1 MGRAH
6 DVEDLK
12 ENILKVG
19 FMIKEDRDYF
29 SLSDVDMT
37 TARYFIEYI
46 LEFCFEWD
54 VPLSDK
60 TVVLAKEVNNYLY
73 LCLKYRRC
81 AVCGRYA
88 DIHHHEGLIGAGRNR
103 AKHNY
108 RRCAVCGRYADI
120 HHHEGLIGAGRNRA
134 KHNHEESKFIALCR
148 THHTECHTLGHKT
161 FENKYKL
168 AAIKLNAQAIKELGI
183 AGRNRAKHNHEE
195 SKFIALC
202 RTHHTECHTLGHK
215 TFENKYKLAAIKLNA
230 QAIKELGI

>member
-1 MGRAH
+1 MHKAIFWDYQVDSRGAWLKCHIPNELIDERFVASVMHGEIRVDDGRRISSEQRKKIYALCRDISDYTGH

-54 VPLSDK
+54 VPLNEK
-60 TVVLAKEVNNYLY
+60 TVALAREVNNYLY
-73 LCLKYRRC
+73 LCLRYRRC

-88 DIHHHEGLIGAGRNR
+88 DIHHHENLVGMGM
-103 AKHNY
+103 
-108 RRCAVCGRYADI
+108 D
-120 HHHEGLIGAGRNRA
+120 RA
-134 KHNHEESKFIALCR
+134 KHNHEDSRYIALCR
-148 THHTECHTLGHKT
+148 THHTECHTIGHKT

-183 AGRNRAKHNHEE
+183 
-195 SKFIALC
+195 
-202 RTHHTECHTLGHK
+202 
-215 TFENKYKLAAIKLNA
+215 
-230 QAIKELGI
+230 

>member
-1 MGRAH
+1 MHKAIFWDYQVDSRGAWLKCHIPNELIDERFIATVMRGEIRVDDGRRISSEQRKKIYALCRDISDYTGH

-54 VPLSDK
+54 VPLNEK
-60 TVVLAKEVNNYLY
+60 TVALAREVNNYLY
-73 LCLKYRRC
+73 LCLRYRRC

-88 DIHHHEGLIGAGRNR
+88 DIHHHENLVGMGM
-103 AKHNY
+103 
-108 RRCAVCGRYADI
+108 D
-120 HHHEGLIGAGRNRA
+120 RA
-134 KHNHEESKFIALCR
+134 KHNHEDSRYIALCR
-148 THHTECHTLGHKT
+148 THHTECHTIGHKT

-183 AGRNRAKHNHEE
+183 
-195 SKFIALC
+195 
-202 RTHHTECHTLGHK
+202 
-215 TFENKYKLAAIKLNA
+215 
-230 QAIKELGI
+230 

>member
-1 MGRAH
+1 MHKAVFWDYQVDSRGAWLRCHIPNELIDERFVANVMHGEIRVDDGRRISSDQRKKIYALCRDISDYTGH

-12 ENILKVG
+12 ENILKAG

-73 LCLKYRRC
+73 LCLRYRRC

-88 DIHHHEGLIGAGRNR
+88 DVHHVDAVGSGRNR
-103 AKHNY
+103 NKVDHTKL
-108 RRCAVCGRYADI
+108 RM
-120 HHHEGLIGAGRNRA
+120 
-134 KHNHEESKFIALCR
+134 IALCR
-148 THHTECHTLGHKT
+148 EHHQETHTIGWLT
-161 FENKYKL
+161 FRSKYHVEGIL
-168 AAIKLNAQAIKELGI
+168 LNEKSLKELG
-183 AGRNRAKHNHEE
+183 
-195 SKFIALC
+195 L
-202 RTHHTECHTLGHK
+202 
-215 TFENKYKLAAIKLNA
+215 
-230 QAIKELGI
+230 

>member
-1 MGRAH
+1 MHKAVFWDYQVDSRGAWLRCHIPNELIDERFVANVMHGEIRVDDGRRISSDQRKKIYALCRDISDYTGH

-12 ENILKVG
+12 ENILKAG

-46 LEFCFEWD
+46 LEFCFEWN
-54 VPLSDK
+54 VPLNEK
-60 TVVLAKEVNNYLY
+60 TVALAREVNNYLY
-73 LCLKYRRC
+73 LCLRYRRC

-88 DIHHHEGLIGAGRNR
+88 DVHHHENLVGMGM
-103 AKHNY
+103 
-108 RRCAVCGRYADI
+108 D
-120 HHHEGLIGAGRNRA
+120 RA

-168 AAIKLNAQAIKELGI
+168 AAIKLNAQAIKELMI
-183 AGRNRAKHNHEE
+183 
-195 SKFIALC
+195 
-202 RTHHTECHTLGHK
+202 
-215 TFENKYKLAAIKLNA
+215 
-230 QAIKELGI
+230 

>member
-1 MGRAH
+1 MHKAIFWDYQVDSRGAWLKCHIPNELIDERFVANVMHGEIRVDDGRRISSDQRKKIYALCRDISDYTGH

-12 ENILKVG
+12 ENILKAG

-73 LCLKYRRC
+73 LCLRYRRC

-88 DIHHHEGLIGAGRNR
+88 DVHHVDAVGSGRNR
-103 AKHNY
+103 NKVDHTKL
-108 RRCAVCGRYADI
+108 RM
-120 HHHEGLIGAGRNRA
+120 
-134 KHNHEESKFIALCR
+134 IALCR
-148 THHTECHTLGHKT
+148 EHHQETHTIGWLT
-161 FENKYKL
+161 FRSKYHVEGIL
-168 AAIKLNAQAIKELGI
+168 LNEKSLKELG
-183 AGRNRAKHNHEE
+183 
-195 SKFIALC
+195 L
-202 RTHHTECHTLGHK
+202 
-215 TFENKYKLAAIKLNA
+215 
-230 QAIKELGI
+230 

>member
-1 MGRAH
+1 MHKAVFWDYQVDSRGAWLKCHIPNELIDERFVASVMHGEIRVDDGRRISSEQRKKIYALCRDISDYTGH

-12 ENILKVG
+12 DNILKVG

-54 VPLSDK
+54 VPLNEK
-60 TVVLAKEVNNYLY
+60 TVALAREVNNYLY
-73 LCLKYRRC
+73 LCLRYRRC

-88 DIHHHEGLIGAGRNR
+88 DIHHHENLVGMGM
-103 AKHNY
+103 
-108 RRCAVCGRYADI
+108 D
-120 HHHEGLIGAGRNRA
+120 RA
-134 KHNHEESKFIALCR
+134 KHNHEDSRYIALCR
-148 THHTECHTLGHKT
+148 THHTECHTIGHKT

-183 AGRNRAKHNHEE
+183 
-195 SKFIALC
+195 
-202 RTHHTECHTLGHK
+202 
-215 TFENKYKLAAIKLNA
+215 
-230 QAIKELGI
+230 